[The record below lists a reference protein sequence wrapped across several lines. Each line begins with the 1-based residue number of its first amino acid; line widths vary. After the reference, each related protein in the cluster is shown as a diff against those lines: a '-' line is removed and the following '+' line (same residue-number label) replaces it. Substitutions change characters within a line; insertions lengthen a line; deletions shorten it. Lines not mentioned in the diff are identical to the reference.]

1 MSGFQT
7 QVAYNPAPAV
17 EGDFASSNPR
27 STILAAAGA
36 LVCGALGAIVGR
48 FAWLNY
54 AQLDSDNAPAVV
66 NPLVPGPSPASCTA
80 SSRA

>member
-36 LVCGALGAIVGR
+36 PSAAL
-48 FAWLNY
+48 
-54 AQLDSDNAPAVV
+54 
-66 NPLVPGPSPASCTA
+66 PG
-80 SSRA
+80 